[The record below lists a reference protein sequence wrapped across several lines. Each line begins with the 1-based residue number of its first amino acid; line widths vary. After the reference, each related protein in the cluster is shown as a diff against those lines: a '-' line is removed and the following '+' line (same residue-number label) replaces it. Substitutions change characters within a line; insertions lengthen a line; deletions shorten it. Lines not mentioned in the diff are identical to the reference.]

1 MLLRLSR
8 SSPTGWLR
16 QTLTTDRKF
25 LVVFHTVTPS
35 SVQMHVIF
43 TISTFRTFYPLS
55 IDFSSILCII
65 AFCGL
70 LRRSL
75 RGYIA
80 RFQQGGGLAGY
91 PLVTSARPKIS
102 ASHESRP
109 AGLPLRSIKACSL
122 NNPQLLTIQK
132 ISI

>member
-43 TISTFRTFYPLS
+43 TISAFRTFSLLS
-55 IDFSSILCII
+55 VYFSSILCII

-80 RFQQGGGLAGY
+80 RFRQGGGLAGY
-91 PLVTSARPKIS
+91 PLDNSARPT
-102 ASHESRP
+102 HQP
-109 AGLPLRSIKACSL
+109 ATNKLRRFTAYAPLRLAALIIR
-122 NNPQLLTIQK
+122 NF
-132 ISI
+132 